1 MHYTARRRAR
11 SARTDAMANPILIRH
26 LYGSTR
32 RKRFFW
38 FLSLYLL
45 GVGLLALSLIAIIA
59 TSLFFSDTSQSDATL
74 SMLDIFTGGRAI
86 YWFSGVILI
95 LTSSLLV
102 PISALG
108 AFAGERE
115 NRTLDLLI
123 TTTLKVRSIVLG
135 KLSSA
140 LLTGAIYILAPLPLL
155 MTGFWLGGVTT
166 TELGITLLFFALAML
181 SGVAWALLISAFLRR
196 TIAAVLVFYGLAF
209 VSAPVIMILAT
220 ASASLADA
228 WKYRA
233 FLDVQPFWIEALVQY
248 GWVLLAGLHPLT
260 AAIVTETLGFEQNS
274 WLLLRFT
281 VEHYAPSVGSA
292 IPGTL
297 TLPSPWITYTLFTLI
312 ATAIML
318 RITTWRLER
327 PEH

>member
-1 MHYTARRRAR
+1 M
-11 SARTDAMANPILIRH
+11 NPILIRH
-26 LYGSTR
+26 LYGSVR

-45 GVGLLALSLIAIIA
+45 GVGLLALVVIALVA
-59 TSLFFSDTSQSDATL
+59 VPLFAYNENLSI

-102 PISALG
+102 PINALG

-115 NRTLDLLI
+115 NRTLDLLV
-123 TTTLKVRSIVLG
+123 TTTLNIRSIVLG
-135 KLSSA
+135 KLGSA
-140 LLTGAIYILAPLPLL
+140 LLTGAIYVFAPLPLL

-166 TELGITLLFFALAML
+166 PELGITLLFLVLAML

-196 TIAAVLVFYGLAF
+196 TIAAVLIFYGLTFA
-209 VSAPVIMILAT
+209 SAPVIMILAT
-220 ASASLADA
+220 ATAGLADA

-233 FLDVQPFWIEALVQY
+233 ILDVQPFWIEAMVQY
-248 GWVLLAGLHPLT
+248 GWVILAGVHPLT
-260 AAIVTETLGFEQNS
+260 AAIVTEAMGFEQNS
-274 WLLLRFT
+274 WLLLHFT
-281 VEHYAPSVGSA
+281 VERYTPGASGT
-292 IPGTL
+292 ILGTL

-327 PEH
+327 PER

>member
-1 MHYTARRRAR
+1 M
-11 SARTDAMANPILIRH
+11 NPILIRH
-26 LYGSTR
+26 LYGSVR

-45 GVGLLALSLIAIIA
+45 GIGLLALFVAAVAGIP
-59 TSLFFSDTSQSDATL
+59 LFFSGTSQTNTTF
-74 SMLDIFTGGRAI
+74 SMLDLFTGGRMI

-135 KLSSA
+135 KLGSA
-140 LLTGAIYILAPLPLL
+140 LLTGAIYVLAPLPLL

-166 TELGITLLFFALAML
+166 TELGITLLFLVLAML
-181 SGVAWALLISAFLRR
+181 SGVSSALLISAFLKR
-196 TIAAVLVFYGLAF
+196 TIAAVLIFYGLTLA
-209 VSAPVIMILAT
+209 SAPVITILAT
-220 ASASLADA
+220 ATAGLADA
-228 WKYRA
+228 WKYSA
-233 FLDVQPFWIEALVQY
+233 LLDVQPFWIEALVQY
-248 GWVLLAGLHPLT
+248 GWVILAGLHPLT
-260 AAIVTETLGFEQNS
+260 AAIVTEAMGFEQNS
-274 WLLLRFT
+274 WLLLHFT
-281 VEHYAPSVGSA
+281 VERYSPSAAGTTL
-292 IPGTL
+292 GTL

-318 RITTWRLER
+318 RITAWRLKR
-327 PEH
+327 PER

>member
-1 MHYTARRRAR
+1 M
-11 SARTDAMANPILIRH
+11 NPILIRH
-26 LYGSTR
+26 LYGSVR

-45 GVGLLALSLIAIIA
+45 GIGLLALFLAAVVGIPLS
-59 TSLFFSDTSQSDATL
+59 FSGTSQADTTF
-74 SMLDIFTGGRAI
+74 SMLNLFTGGRVI

-102 PISALG
+102 PINALG

-135 KLSSA
+135 KLASA
-140 LLTGAIYILAPLPLL
+140 LLTGAIYVLAPLPLL
-155 MTGFWLGGVTT
+155 MSGFWLGGVTT
-166 TELGITLLFFALAML
+166 TELSITLLFLALAML
-181 SGVAWALLISAFLRR
+181 SGVAWALLVSTFLRR
-196 TIAAVLVFYGLAF
+196 TIAAVLIFYGLTLA
-209 VSAPVIMILAT
+209 SAPVITILAT
-220 ASASLADA
+220 ATAGLADA

-248 GWVLLAGLHPLT
+248 GWVILAGLHPLT
-260 AAIVTETLGFEQNS
+260 AAIVTEAMGFEQNS
-274 WLLLRFT
+274 WLLLHFT
-281 VEHYAPSVGSA
+281 VERYTPGAAGTILGS
-292 IPGTL
+292 L

-312 ATAIML
+312 TTAIML
-318 RITTWRLER
+318 RIAVWRLER
-327 PEH
+327 PER

>member
-1 MHYTARRRAR
+1 M
-11 SARTDAMANPILIRH
+11 MNPILIRH
-26 LYGSTR
+26 LYGSVR

-45 GVGLLALSLIAIIA
+45 GIGLLALLLAAVVGIP
-59 TSLFFSDTSQSDATL
+59 LFFSGTSQTNTTF
-74 SMLDIFTGGRAI
+74 SMLDLFTGGRMI

-123 TTTLKVRSIVLG
+123 TTTLKVRNIVLG
-135 KLSSA
+135 KLTSA
-140 LLTGAIYILAPLPLL
+140 LLTGAIYVLAPLPLL

-166 TELGITLLFFALAML
+166 AELGITLLFLALAML
-181 SGVAWALLISAFLRR
+181 SGVSWALLISTFLRR
-196 TIAAVLVFYGLAF
+196 TIAAVLIFYGLALT
-209 VSAPVIMILAT
+209 SAPVITILAT
-220 ASASLADA
+220 ATAGLADA
-228 WKYRA
+228 WRYRA

-248 GWVLLAGLHPLT
+248 GWVILAGLHPLT
-260 AAIVTETLGFEQNS
+260 AAIVTEAMGFEQNS
-274 WLLLRFT
+274 WLLLHFT
-281 VEHYAPSVGSA
+281 VERYTSGSGGT
-292 IPGTL
+292 ILGTL

-312 ATAIML
+312 TTAIML
-318 RITTWRLER
+318 RIAIWRLER
-327 PEH
+327 PER

>member
-1 MHYTARRRAR
+1 M
-11 SARTDAMANPILIRH
+11 NPILIRH
-26 LYGSTR
+26 LYGSVR

-45 GVGLLALSLIAIIA
+45 GIGLLALFVAAVAGIP
-59 TSLFFSDTSQSDATL
+59 LFFSGTSQTNTTF
-74 SMLDIFTGGRAI
+74 SMLDLFTGGRMI

-135 KLSSA
+135 KLGSA
-140 LLTGAIYILAPLPLL
+140 LLTGAIYVLAPLPLL

-166 TELGITLLFFALAML
+166 TELGITFLFLVLAML
-181 SGVAWALLISAFLRR
+181 SGVSSALLISAFLKR
-196 TIAAVLVFYGLAF
+196 TIAAVLIFYGLTLA
-209 VSAPVIMILAT
+209 SAPVITILAT
-220 ASASLADA
+220 ATAGLADA
-228 WKYRA
+228 WKYSA
-233 FLDVQPFWIEALVQY
+233 LLDVQPFWIEALVQY
-248 GWVLLAGLHPLT
+248 GWVILAGLHPLT
-260 AAIVTETLGFEQNS
+260 AAIVTEAMGFEQNS
-274 WLLLRFT
+274 WLLLHFT
-281 VEHYAPSVGSA
+281 VERYSPSAAGTTL
-292 IPGTL
+292 GTL

-318 RITTWRLER
+318 RITAWRLKR
-327 PEH
+327 PER

>member
-1 MHYTARRRAR
+1 M
-11 SARTDAMANPILIRH
+11 NPILIRH
-26 LYGSTR
+26 LYGSVR

-45 GVGLLALSLIAIIA
+45 GIGLLALVVIALIAA
-59 TSLFFSDTSQSDATL
+59 PLFGSDSVLSI

-102 PISALG
+102 PINALG

-115 NRTLDLLI
+115 NRTLDLLV
-123 TTTLKVRSIVLG
+123 TTTLKIHSIVLG
-135 KLSSA
+135 KLGSA
-140 LLTGAIYILAPLPLL
+140 LLTGAIYVLAPLPLL

-166 TELGITLLFFALAML
+166 AELGITLLFLVLAML

-196 TIAAVLVFYGLAF
+196 TIAAVLVFYGLIFA
-209 VSAPVIMILAT
+209 SAPVIMILTTAT
-220 ASASLADA
+220 AGLAEAWRYTPLLDA
-228 WKYRA
+228 
-233 FLDVQPFWIEALVQY
+233 QPFWIEAMMQY
-248 GWVLLAGLHPLT
+248 GWILLAGIHPLT
-260 AAIVTETLGFEQNS
+260 AAIVTEAMGFEQNS
-274 WLLLRFT
+274 WFLLHFT
-281 VEHYAPSVGSA
+281 VEHYTLSTSGATF
-292 IPGTL
+292 GTL

-312 ATAIML
+312 ATVIML

-327 PEH
+327 PER